1 MTLNG
6 LCKMAA
12 RLADRGDE
20 FVKTLDKNGNSVYQG
35 EARILFGLF
44 RDAINEAYAEIAR
57 AGLMPGRFV
66 PAVVP
71 ENREIDLTKAAPHA
85 ASLEGVYSNDRVKK
99 YAHRFTS
106 RFIVRVPEARPGE
119 EVLLHVH
126 EIPAPL
132 LMESDEPVF
141 SEAVA
146 EPMIYVSLAVARLWQ
161 SERRLAA
168 AQTWMNEYYRLLRG
182 VRSAGSHAAAHR
194 FPRPWFR

>member
-66 PAVVP
+66 PAEVP
-71 ENREIDLTKAAPHA
+71 ENREIDLTKAALHSILLRRA
-85 ASLEGVYSNDRVKK
+85 EASLV
-99 YAHRFTS
+99 F
-106 RFIVRVPEARPGE
+106 PC
-119 EVLLHVH
+119 
-126 EIPAPL
+126 AP
-132 LMESDEPVF
+132 P
-141 SEAVA
+141 
-146 EPMIYVSLAVARLWQ
+146 SLAGAFLPP
-161 SERRLAA
+161 
-168 AQTWMNEYYRLLRG
+168 T
-182 VRSAGSHAAAHR
+182 
-194 FPRPWFR
+194 